1 MNQIVTHGIIL
12 ARTDYGEADRIITML
27 TADHGKLRLMA
38 KGVRRLKSKLAGGIE
53 LFSTSEIAYL
63 PGRGEIGTLIST
75 RLQRHY
81 AHIVEDVNRTML
93 GYELIKQLHK
103 ATEDEPG
110 PEYYHL
116 LEQSFEALDDAAI
129 DTELIRLWFSAQ
141 LLRLGGHTPN
151 LQTEAGGAKL
161 AADGEYEFNFDDSA
175 FFSRPGA
182 SFHAD
187 DIKFLR
193 LVFAGNTPVVLRK
206 VGGADDLVRHTS
218 RLVFMLQQQPR
229 G

>member
-27 TADHGKLRLMA
+27 TADHGKLRLIA

-53 LFSTSEIAYL
+53 LFSTSEITYL
-63 PGRGEIGTLIST
+63 PGRGEIGTLVST

-81 AHIVEDVNRTML
+81 ARIVENVDRTML
-93 GYELIKQLHK
+93 GYDLIKQLHK
-103 ATEDEPG
+103 ATEDEPE

-129 DTELIRLWFSAQ
+129 DIDLIRLWFSAQ

-161 AADGEYEFNFDDSA
+161 SAEGEYEFSFDDSA
-175 FFSRPGA
+175 FFSRPSA
-182 SFHAD
+182 PFHAD

-193 LVFAGNTPVVLRK
+193 LVFAGNTPHVLQK
-206 VGGADDLVRHTS
+206 VGGIRVRVRQAGQLVT
-218 RLVFMLQQQPR
+218 VLQQQYR
-229 G
+229 A